1 MEIYDS
7 HEEEEACKNMSENL
21 KKLHDFFRSKTKDE
35 IDAFFLNIVV
45 KAQEINERITPLLE
59 KLKLKTISDEEIII
73 LRETRQEV
81 INTLKQFDDLA
92 LLLTYSVTVQA
103 EGIMF
108 HIKELAEK
116 GNLKAKETYD
126 KLYPSYLEHLRESI
140 SGPEAE
146 N

>member
-1 MEIYDS
+1 MYLRIP
-7 HEEEEACKNMSENL
+7 
-21 KKLHDFFRSKTKDE
+21 FFR
-35 IDAFFLNIVV
+35 ARIVSTGV
-45 KAQEINERITPLLE
+45 AIIRRSAPL
-59 KLKLKTISDEEIII
+59 II